1 MGPPS
6 PQVMDFNWEI
16 LNTQRFDLEIL
27 AAPFSEDEILK
38 AVSLTPSGKAP
49 GPDRFTA
56 NFFKS
61 CWAIISGDLITA
73 LNTFHDLRCLNF
85 DLLNM
90 ANIVLLPK
98 KEGAE
103 QIGDYR
109 PISLIHSIAKLLAK
123 ILALRLA
130 PAMQEI
136 ISKSQCAFIKG

>member
-1 MGPPS
+1 MAH
-6 PQVMDFNWEI
+6 
-16 LNTQRFDLEIL
+16 
-27 AAPFSEDEILK
+27 AA
-38 AVSLTPSGKAP
+38 A
-49 GPDRFTA
+49 A

-61 CWAIISGDLITA
+61 YWAIISGDLITA

-85 DLLNM
+85 DLLNT

-103 QIGDYR
+103 KIGDYR

-136 ISKSQCAFIKG
+136 ISKSQSAFIKGRSIHDNFMYVRNMARRFHKSKTPMLLLKLDISKAFDSVRWEYIL